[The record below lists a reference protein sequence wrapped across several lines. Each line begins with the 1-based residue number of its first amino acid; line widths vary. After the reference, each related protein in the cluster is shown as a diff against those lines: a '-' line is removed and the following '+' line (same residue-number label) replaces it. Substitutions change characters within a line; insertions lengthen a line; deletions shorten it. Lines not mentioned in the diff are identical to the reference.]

1 MSSFT
6 GTMIHKRAGS
16 RLAAAVMF
24 ATLCAMP
31 GHAAQL
37 SGEARG
43 AIPKD
48 VQQLIVVDY
57 RAMQNSQAA
66 MDLKSRV
73 MPPELKQLE
82 KALARAGGIP
92 VLAAIVFAETGLLVG
107 FFLPGDTMLFVAGV
121 ASALAH
127 GAYLNIYALTVTLI
141 VAAIAGD
148 QLGYFLGY
156 QTGHAIFTRPDGFFF
171 KKKHAVRAH
180 EFYTKYGTAAIIA
193 RGHAGAADLRPVHGR
208 GGRDA
213 LPEIPAG
220 RFDRR
225 HRVDHHRPLGR
236 LHLGERAQHQLHFI
250 VLGIAL
256 VSMLR

>member
-1 MSSFT
+1 L
-6 GTMIHKRAGS
+6 
-16 RLAAAVMF
+16 LARSDFASVTVPRFAPMF
-24 ATLCAMP
+24 HFLHNLYDPAHL
-31 GHAAQL
+31 Q
-37 SGEARG
+37 
-43 AIPKD
+43 
-48 VQQLIVVDY
+48 
-57 RAMQNSQAA
+57 
-66 MDLKSRV
+66 
-73 MPPELKQLE
+73 
-82 KALARAGGIP
+82 ALAKAGGIP

-141 VAAIAGD
+141 VAAVAGD

-193 RGHAGAADLRPVHGR
+193 ARFMPVLRTFVREMRYLKFLLVDSIGGIAWITIVLWAGY
-208 GGRDA
+208 
-213 LPEIPAG
+213 I
-220 RFDRR
+220 
-225 HRVDHHRPLGR
+225 
-236 LHLGERAQHQLHFI
+236 LGERAQHQLHYI

-256 VSMLR
+256 VSMLPVIIGVGKEVLAGLRKKA